1 MEKASAVNRR
11 MVELRS
17 LGVTELSGF
26 HPIGS
31 GECGGDSFI
40 DFPEIGASFSTPKA
54 RCHIATGSGAIEIP
68 LRRQAAAYP
77 IVPAS
82 LLFGGRQLRPAL
94 RT

>member
-31 GECGGDSFI
+31 GESGENCFI
-40 DFPEIGASFSTPKA
+40 DFPELAQVFDSEG
-54 RCHIATGSGAIEIP
+54 P
-68 LRRQAAAYP
+68 LPHRHRIRRN
-77 IVPAS
+77 
-82 LLFGGRQLRPAL
+82 
-94 RT
+94 